1 MKGYVICYSVFF
13 NATQMFKL
21 LDKYRPESA
30 VAKKER
36 LQKRAEEVA
45 AGKPDVPTKKNRH
58 LIHGINHITKLVE
71 SKRAQLVMIANDVD
85 PIELVLWLP
94 ALCRKMG
101 VPYCIVKCKARLG
114 TVVRRKT
121 TCALALTGVESQ
133 DRTTLNKI
141 IEVVKNNY
149 NERFDEQRKQWGGS
163 LLSQKSMDKASKI
176 KKAKDAELA
185 KKQQ

>member
-1 MKGYVICYSVFF
+1 
-13 NATQMFKL
+13 MFKL
-21 LDKYRPESA
+21 LDKYRPESK

-36 LQKRAEEVA
+36 LRKRAEEVA
-45 AGKPDVPTKKNRH
+45 EGKPDVPTKKKNF
-58 LIHGINHITKLVE
+58 LVQGINHITKLVE
-71 SKRAQLVMIANDVD
+71 SKKAQLVMIAYDVD
-85 PIELVLWLP
+85 PIELVVWLP

-121 TCALALTGVESQ
+121 STALAMTGVESA
-133 DRTTLNKI
+133 DRTTFNKI

-163 LLSQKSMDKASKI
+163 ELSQKSMAKALKI
-176 KKAKDAELA
+176 KKAKDAEAA
-185 KKQQ
+185 KKQ